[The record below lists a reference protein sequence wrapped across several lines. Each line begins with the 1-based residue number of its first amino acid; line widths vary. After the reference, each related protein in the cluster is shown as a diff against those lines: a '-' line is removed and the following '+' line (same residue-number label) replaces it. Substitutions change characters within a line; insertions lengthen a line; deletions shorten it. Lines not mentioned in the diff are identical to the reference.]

1 MRFTSVGSRSLTSA
15 LAAAI
20 VALCGS
26 SQARGGGTTL
36 ELAFPD
42 GIVCLAPGD
51 VFRVLVEMSNIPPG
65 TPAAG
70 FQAFIEYDTA
80 KVNYLTGNY
89 PPAPFGLAIIPI
101 AGPLGELN
109 LAAGINQP
117 LLQGPTTSDAVVAE
131 LFFLSIDGDG
141 ENVVRFRAN
150 TPGTTISAVGGD
162 PIGPLTLIDLY
173 EFSGN
178 EPGDLDDDGVVDGF
192 DLGLLLSNW
201 GPCVPPNLECL
212 GDLNCDLQVDGADLG
227 ILLSNWS

>member
-1 MRFTSVGSRSLTSA
+1 MRFTSFVDRSLAFA
-15 LAAAI
+15 LTAS
-20 VALCGS
+20 VVTLCGS
-26 SQARGGGTTL
+26 TEARGGGTTL

-51 VFRVLVEMSNIPPG
+51 IFRVLVEMSDIPPG

-70 FQAFIEYDTA
+70 FQAFLEYDTA
-80 KVNYLTGNY
+80 KVAYLTGNY
-89 PPAPFGLAIIPI
+89 PSAPFGLPIIPI
-101 AGPLGELN
+101 AGPLGELD
-109 LAAGINQP
+109 LAAGVNQP
-117 LLQGPTTSDAVVAE
+117 LLQSPTISDAVVAE
-131 LFFLSIDGDG
+131 LFFVSLDGDG
-141 ENVVRFRAN
+141 DDVVRFRAN
-150 TPGTTISAVGGD
+150 APGTTISAVGGA

-178 EPGDLDDDGVVDGF
+178 EPGDLDDDGIVDGF
-192 DLGLLLSNW
+192 DLGALLANW